1 MIEYIS
7 FFFFSY
13 LKLNFLIDKL
23 LTKNVIFEF
32 SASIEQYFAH
42 SFHSYSVRQV
52 YMYSTNV

>member
-7 FFFFSY
+7 FFFLFEIKFSRR
-13 LKLNFLIDKL
+13 KIINE
-23 LTKNVIFEF
+23 KNVIFEF

>member
-7 FFFFSY
+7 FFFFLFEIKFSR
-13 LKLNFLIDKL
+13 KEIINE
-23 LTKNVIFEF
+23 KNVIFEF